1 VRARADSR
9 DKRPGTPLPVMLSQ
23 RIRGANDAKHRIHAE
38 IGCFSA
44 AATRCVE
51 VAGIARCLQSA

>member
-1 VRARADSR
+1 
-9 DKRPGTPLPVMLSQ
+9 MLSQ